1 MKIKTEIT
9 VPAGMYCNGCKHTG
23 KKYTDCLT
31 CNIYGYACF
40 YASDGTARTVKCDKC
55 LLACAAELRK

>member
-9 VPAGMYCNGCKHTG
+9 VPAGMFCDGCKHMG
-23 KKYTDCLT
+23 KTNVDCAN
-31 CNIYGYACF
+31 CNIYDYPCF
-40 YASDGTARTVKCDKC
+40 YASDGTICAVKCDKC